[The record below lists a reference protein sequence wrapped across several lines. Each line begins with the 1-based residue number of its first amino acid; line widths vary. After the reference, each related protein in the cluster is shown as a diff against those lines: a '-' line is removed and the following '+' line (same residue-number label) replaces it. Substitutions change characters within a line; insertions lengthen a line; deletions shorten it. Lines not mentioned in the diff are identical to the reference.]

1 VPASRSTSKRRLA
14 YARRLAWSL
23 IGTLAGAILLVQ
35 LWPVLPG
42 GDSTQPFPEGDGQE
56 VIQIEEV
63 QQTQQEEQRP
73 PPPVPPLPIEV
84 PDDIVL
90 DDVEITFTDA
100 FAVPDEPGDDAVR
113 VEGAEEPVATG
124 GTRRARLLR
133 VSEPAVPDAARQ
145 RDMTARVELE
155 IVVTPQGEVE
165 EATIMERYLIDAS
178 GNEQRVALLGY
189 GLEEAALEA
198 AQRLLYRPALREG
211 REVTERTTVSLTIGG
226 NS

>member
-1 VPASRSTSKRRLA
+1 VPAVRSTSTRRLA
-14 YARRLAWSL
+14 YIRRLAWSL

-42 GDSTQPFPEGDGQE
+42 GDSAPLFPEGDGQE

-90 DDVEITFTDA
+90 DDVALTFTDA
-100 FAVPDEPGDDAVR
+100 FAVPDEPGEDAVR
-113 VEGAEEPVATG
+113 VDGADEPVATG

-133 VSEPAVPDAARQ
+133 VSEPAVPRAARE
-145 RDMTARVELE
+145 RDLTARVELE

-165 EATIMERYLIDAS
+165 EATIMARYLIDAS
-178 GNEQRVALLGY
+178 GDEQRVATLGY
-189 GLEEAALEA
+189 GLEEAALDA
-198 AQRLLYRPALREG
+198 AQRLLYRPAMREG
-211 REVTERTTVSLTIGG
+211 REVTERTTVTLTIGS

>member
-1 VPASRSTSKRRLA
+1 MPAVRSTSKRRLA
-14 YARRLAWSL
+14 YTRRLAWSL

-35 LWPVLPG
+35 LWPTLPEFA
-42 GDSTQPFPEGDGQE
+42 SRPSFPEGDGQE
-56 VIQIEEV
+56 VIQMEEV

-84 PDDIVL
+84 PDDIIL
-90 DDVEITFTDA
+90 DDVELTFTDA
-100 FAVPDEPGDDAVR
+100 FEVPDEPGEDAVR
-113 VEGAEEPVATG
+113 VDGADEPVATG

-133 VSEPAVPDAARQ
+133 VSEPAVPAAARQ
-145 RDMTARVELE
+145 RDLTARVELE

-178 GNEQRVALLGY
+178 GKEQRVATLGY

-198 AQRLLYRPALREG
+198 AQRLLYRPAMREG
-211 REVTERTTVSLTIGG
+211 HEVTERTTVTLTIGG

>member
-1 VPASRSTSKRRLA
+1 MPAPHSTSTRHLA

-23 IGTLAGAILLVQ
+23 IGTLAAAILVVQ
-35 LWPVLPG
+35 LWPVLPA
-42 GDSTQPFPEGDGQE
+42 SAPTERVRTGDGQE

-63 QQTQQEEQRP
+63 QQTQQEERRP

-84 PDDIVL
+84 PDDIIL
-90 DDVEITFTDA
+90 EDVELTFTDA
-100 FAVPDEPGDDAVR
+100 FEVTDEPGEDAVR
-113 VEGAEEPVATG
+113 VEGTDEPVATG

-133 VSEPAVPDAARQ
+133 VSEPAVPSAARQ
-145 RDMTARVELE
+145 RDLTARVELE

-178 GNEQRVALLGY
+178 GNEQRVATLGY

-198 AQRLLYRPALREG
+198 AQRLLYRPALRKG
-211 REVTERTTVSLTIGG
+211 REVTERTTVTLTIGG